1 MKKILTQLTVISWL
15 ICVVL
20 AESVLAQSSNIVP
33 DDTLNSESSLVEEN
47 FLGLPIELIQGGAIR
62 GINLFHSFREFNISE
77 GRSAYF
83 FNPDPD
89 IQNILARVTG
99 TNRSE
104 IFGLLGTLD
113 SNYFPSKANLFLINP
128 NGIIFGRNASLR
140 TGGSFVAT
148 TANAVQFNNQGL
160 FSASTPEFPQV
171 LTINP
176 SAFLFNQIKPAA
188 IINQSRAANFY
199 PPNVT
204 GLTTDYGKS
213 LLLLGGNVILDDGII
228 TAFGGKVELGGLTEK
243 GSVGLNIDGDNL
255 DLIFPTNV
263 TKADISLTKQALI
276 NTAGFGGG
284 EIRLVGNNIKIAGQ
298 SEISSGSL
306 RNQNSRDI
314 KIQASQLD
322 ISEESYIGTLKY
334 AGGTGGN
341 IIIDTQ
347 NLNMSGISRIGTNTE
362 ETGGKGGDIII
373 NTQNLNMSLNM
384 SGVTRLPV
392 IVTNTSSTGDGG
404 DILINTENLNMNLAF
419 IGTAT
424 YGGQGNAGNVSI
436 QATNSVN
443 LNNSTLSTSSIG
455 LGNSTT
461 QGAGGNMM
469 ISAKTLN
476 LENVS
481 GIATTSFLGQGN
493 PGDTTLKISDYINLS
508 NSGIFANSFSAAS
521 GGNIN
526 IETENFNIRDGSQ
539 LINSSFDPIS
549 NSFLDSLTKTNNF
562 IDPAIQQTILSAISQ
577 IGDDLNLQNTKN
589 LGQSNSGNINIRAT
603 NSLVMSG
610 ISSTDKNR
618 QNIIST
624 ETLGTG
630 KAGTLTLETGELIA
644 GDGSVLSTKTTSSGD
659 GGNLNIKA
667 DAVELTDNAQ
677 IVALSEGTGKAGNI
691 NLNAARNLIATN
703 SNISTSSIQSSGG
716 NININAENIRLFGN
730 SDIRTNV
737 FTGAGGGG
745 DITLSANSI
754 IALDDSDI
762 LSFASD
768 GQGGD
773 IRFNTRAFLSS
784 PLYRPTA
791 FTTDTATINTL
802 NDNQQVD
809 VNASGAVSGTITG
822 VPDISFLQNSLTE
835 LPENAIDTNALLAN
849 SCIVRRNNQQG
860 GSFFVTGSGGLPE
873 RPGDAPL
880 SPYSTGTM
888 QSISNQNNSSTRN
901 ISRSR
906 WKIGD
911 PIIEPQG
918 IYRLS
923 NDKIV
928 LSRECS

>member
-62 GINLFHSFREFNISE
+62 GINLFHSFREFNVSE

-83 FNPDPD
+83 INPSAD
-89 IQNILARVTG
+89 IQNILARVAG

-104 IFGLLGTLD
+104 IFGVLGTLQSD
-113 SNYFPSKANLFLINP
+113 FSPSKANLFLINP
-128 NGIIFGRNASLR
+128 NGIIFGQNGSINV
-140 TGGSFVAT
+140 GGSFVAT
-148 TANAVQFNNQGL
+148 TADAVRFNNQGL
-160 FSASTPEFPQV
+160 FSASSPEVPQL

-176 SAFLFNQIKPAA
+176 SAFLFNQIQPAP
-188 IINQSRAANFY
+188 IINQSRGVNLY
-199 PPNVT
+199 PGIT
-204 GLTTDYGKS
+204 SGITSSYEKS
-213 LLLLGGNVILDDGII
+213 ILLLGGNVIFDGGII
-228 TAFGGKVELGGLTEK
+228 TALGGKVEVGGLAEN
-243 GSVGLNIDGDNL
+243 GSVALNIDGNNL

-263 TKADISLTKQALI
+263 AKADIYLTKQALI
-276 NTAGFGGG
+276 NTTGEAGG
-284 EIRLVGNNIKIAGQ
+284 ETQLVGNNIKIAGQ
-298 SEISSGSL
+298 SEIISVTF
-306 RNQNSRDI
+306 RNQNSRNI

-322 ISEESYIGTLKY
+322 IFESSQIATLKY
-334 AGGTGGN
+334 AAGTGGN

-347 NLNMSGISRIGTNTE
+347 NLNIFDISSIGTNAE
-362 ETGGKGGDIII
+362 GIGKGGDIII

-481 GIATTSFLGQGN
+481 AIATTSFLGQGN
-493 PGDTTLKISDYINLS
+493 PGDTTLKISDSINLS

-526 IETENFNIRDGSQ
+526 IETENLNILDGSQ
-539 LINSSFDPIS
+539 LTNSSFDFIS
-549 NSFLDSLTKTNNF
+549 NNSLDVLTKTNNF
-562 IDPAIQQTILSAISQ
+562 LDPAIEQTLLTAILLLRNDI
-577 IGDDLNLQNTKN
+577 NLQNTQN

-603 NSLVMSG
+603 KSVVMSS
-610 ISSTDKNR
+610 ISPTDKNR

-624 ETLGTG
+624 ETLGAG
-630 KAGTLTLETGELIA
+630 KAGTFTLETGEFIA
-644 GDGSVLSTKTTSSGD
+644 RDGSVISTKTTSSGD
-659 GGNLNIKA
+659 GGNLIIKA

-888 QSISNQNNSSTRN
+888 QSVSNQNNSSTRN

-923 NDKIV
+923 NDKVV